1 MITCELDEITF
12 ERLCKASNICDDNDY
27 YISLVY
33 DMYDNSNIGDAMLFI
48 DNLFQIVRYYEDLEE
63 LIGDYELEEYIV
75 YLEDYPDEIDYYETY
90 HNLINNYEDHEI
102 YGDQKRGYVIKL

>member
-12 ERLCKASNICDDNDY
+12 ARLCKESNICDDNED

-33 DMYDNSNIGDAMLFI
+33 DMYNNCDIGDARLFI
-48 DNLFQIVRYYEDLEE
+48 DNLFQTVRYYEDLEE
-63 LIGDYELEEYIV
+63 LIDDKELEEYIV

-90 HNLINNYEDHEI
+90 HNLINNYEEHEI
-102 YGDQKRGYVIKL
+102 YGDQERGYIIKL